1 VSRSPPDD
9 TPLEPHRSI
18 RLSCSRGTIGGVCVA
33 SGSATMMRVLVMAS
47 FLLFILFVYGQFTTA
62 RDAVAPDAAV
72 TSRR

>member
-1 VSRSPPDD
+1 
-9 TPLEPHRSI
+9 
-18 RLSCSRGTIGGVCVA
+18 
-33 SGSATMMRVLVMAS
+33 MMRVLVMAS